1 MISTQRKHPNGNLFN
16 TLTAKYEYFRNKKE
30 NLRLHIQM
38 HLSKNI
44 LEKNLKKNIKK
55 WLI

>member
-16 TLTAKYEYFRNKKE
+16 MLTAKYEYSRNKRK

-38 HLSKNI
+38 RLSKNI

-55 WLI
+55 RLI